1 MCNLVV
7 IKEAKN
13 KKEKEE
19 WIFCPLFFS
28 AHFFCL
34 PKNLHISR
42 AKATQVSVVETS
54 LLWWRKS
61 SITFGSSAS

>member
-13 KKEKEE
+13 KKREKEE
-19 WIFCPLFFS
+19 WIFCPLFFP
-28 AHFFCL
+28 AHFSH
-34 PKNLHISR
+34 PKNLHISL

-54 LLWWRKS
+54 LLRWRKS
-61 SITFGSSAS
+61 IITCESSAS